1 MTSPPNR
8 SRPSGPTAAIE
19 PQARRGRK
27 SPEARAKYDAAL
39 PYAPKWRALLDARAA
54 AAGHL
59 PRSG

>member
-1 MTSPPNR
+1 MKRAIPLIDTQLPGADCR
-8 SRPSGPTAAIE
+8 AAL
-19 PQARRGRK
+19 AAHGRWA
-27 SPEARAKYDAAL
+27 EARAKYDAAL